1 VYALHSHVNHSC
13 TPALSVRHRD
23 QRSALARITVSALR
37 ALAPGDELT
46 ITYVDPALRVR
57 ARRRELAM
65 WGFGACMCT
74 RCVAE
79 AGEAGAEGEDDDG
92 DARARADMER
102 EIKSGLGLM

>member
-1 VYALHSHVNHSC
+1 
-13 TPALSVRHRD
+13 
-23 QRSALARITVSALR
+23 
-37 ALAPGDELT
+37 
-46 ITYVDPALRVR
+46 
-57 ARRRELAM
+57 M